1 MIGSRDGRSSFSS
14 LLSRRTAFG
23 VACGGCSYL
32 FGLRYGFGQY
42 AADDKLAALQAVA
55 AKFDIEIVTSNAEFP
70 VRTTHGFIHGKAI
83 DRDALA
89 VYQPLFSSEFSRYP
103 KQLVTATKLRKVVLC
118 EDLSFDGQR
127 RNAVPDFE
135 HNTLYL
141 EAKRG
146 SYSPVYQR
154 KVIHHEFFHMID
166 FADDWKLY
174 EDSDWTKLNS
184 TDFRYGSGGRN
195 AQDNA
200 STSVLTDRYP
210 GFLNHYSTTGVE
222 EDKAE
227 VFANLMVEPQRVL
240 SRANSDPVLRNK
252 VAAMKKLL
260 EKFCEE
266 LNSEF
271 WSKIELAK

>member
-1 MIGSRDGRSSFSS
+1 MIYSLDARSSRF
-14 LLSRRTAFG
+14 SRRASF
-23 VACGGCSYL
+23 VAVCSGCSYL
-32 FGLRYGFGQY
+32 YGLRYGFAQRV
-42 AADDKLAALQAVA
+42 ADGEPGALQAVA
-55 AKFDIEIVTSNAEFP
+55 AKFDIEIVTSGAGFP
-70 VRTTHGFIHGKAI
+70 IRTTHGFIHGKAI
-83 DRDALA
+83 DRDALVA
-89 VYQPLFSSEFSRYP
+89 YEPLFSGEFTRYP

-141 EAKRG
+141 DAKRG
-146 SYSPVYQR
+146 DHSPLYQR

-166 FADDWKLY
+166 FADDGKLY
-174 EDSDWTKLNS
+174 EDAAWTTLNAA
-184 TDFRYGSGGRN
+184 DFRYGSGGRN

-240 SRANSDPVLRNK
+240 ASANSDPVVQNK
-252 VAAMKKLL
+252 VAAMKTLL
-260 EKFCEE
+260 KSFCGAM
-266 LNSEF
+266 NSEF
-271 WSKIELAK
+271 WATIERTK